1 MVPLRSGGPCALLAR
16 QFMDAVLWFWVALA
30 TTVVLLVVA
39 LASGMRGRRRLHL
52 VAGPLAMVSLVAAVL
67 LTELVSRR
75 YAFDADVKAIH
86 LVCAK
91 IGGLL
96 ALPVV
101 LTGLWLWRSEKA
113 RLLHRVAVWLFVVAT
128 LVATATG
135 VWMFSTGRLV

>member
-1 MVPLRSGGPCALLAR
+1 
-16 QFMDAVLWFWVALA
+16 MDAVLWFWVALA

-39 LASGMRGRRRLHL
+39 LASGLRSRRKLHL
-52 VAGPLAMVSLVAAVL
+52 VAGPLAMVSLVGAVL

-75 YAFDADVKAIH
+75 YSFDAEVKSIH

-91 IGGLL
+91 TGGLL

-113 RLLHRVAVWLFVVAT
+113 RLAHRVAVWLFVVAT

-135 VWMFSTGRLV
+135 IWMFSTGTPV